1 MAHCP
6 RSCVRATCCPTEAS
20 ALSTLCNVSLNSKA
34 RQVLQNCWSA
44 CWRRKA
50 RTLSTA
56 LPIKFS
62 ASDLTKRRNER
73 SARLRIKESCHRELF
88 QSRFGKSV
96 VVDGEGLPS
105 DSYFDG
111 KRGETPW
118 GVDDRK

>member
-1 MAHCP
+1 
-6 RSCVRATCCPTEAS
+6 
-20 ALSTLCNVSLNSKA
+20 
-34 RQVLQNCWSA
+34 
-44 CWRRKA
+44 
-50 RTLSTA
+50 LSTA

-118 GVDDRK
+118 AVDDRK

>member
-1 MAHCP
+1 M
-6 RSCVRATCCPTEAS
+6 
-20 ALSTLCNVSLNSKA
+20 NSKA

-50 RTLSTA
+50 RTSSTA

-73 SARLRIKESCHRELF
+73 SARLRITESCHRELF

-96 VVDGEGLPS
+96 VVDGEELPISVQQLSS

-111 KRGETPW
+111 SGGKHQGAW
-118 GVDDRK
+118 